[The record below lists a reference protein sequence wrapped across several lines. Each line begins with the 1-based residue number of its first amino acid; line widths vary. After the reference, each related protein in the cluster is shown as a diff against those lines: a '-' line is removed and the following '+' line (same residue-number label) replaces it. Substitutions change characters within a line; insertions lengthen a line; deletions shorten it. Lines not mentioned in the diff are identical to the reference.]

1 MKIYFYYDAKK
12 LNESAIVQR
21 EIIAIAQANLQNKVD
36 SVEVKKCNNL
46 KLGKSELAY
55 YCVIDGKLEG
65 DALSKKRAFETALS
79 KAFSQKTG
87 CVLPY
92 SVKVQTDFNPQSMMA
107 AASKRT
113 SAAGGTQALRM
124 RQNST
129 TKSVQRCTSL
139 WNRPTHSI
147 V

>member
-65 DALSKKRAFETALS
+65 DALSKNELS
-79 KAFSQKTG
+79 KQHSA
-87 CVLPY
+87 
-92 SVKVQTDFNPQSMMA
+92 
-107 AASKRT
+107 KRFRRN
-113 SAAGGTQALRM
+113 RM
-124 RQNST
+124 RPP
-129 TKSVQRCTSL
+129 VQRESTD
-139 WNRPTHSI
+139 
-147 V
+147 